1 MCAGHWLI
9 IGTSFFGIV
18 ETAQLFFHLY
28 EKPELGLKHVCHAQK
43 VHTTIFVHIVT
54 QEFLL
59 CTLVCNYVRQYLHKK
74 TPNLLRSQQHYVIH
88 YVINNVWPMTSHT

>member
-1 MCAGHWLI
+1 MRCYAVCAGHWLI

-59 CTLVCNYVRQYLHKK
+59 CTLVCNYVRQYLHKN
-74 TPNLLRSQQHYVIH
+74 TELIAITTTLRYTLRH
-88 YVINNVWPMTSHT
+88 